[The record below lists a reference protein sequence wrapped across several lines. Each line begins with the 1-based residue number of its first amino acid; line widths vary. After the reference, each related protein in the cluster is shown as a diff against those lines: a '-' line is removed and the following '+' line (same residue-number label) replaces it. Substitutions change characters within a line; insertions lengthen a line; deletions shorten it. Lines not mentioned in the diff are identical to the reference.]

1 MAKNDEIPRVVIAV
15 PLGSPFIYWRVVAA
29 LLEMERPLESDLMVF
44 QGALVDRARNY
55 LVDQML
61 NHPLNP
67 THIFFLD
74 ADIVPAS
81 DTLVQLLR
89 HRLPIVSG
97 LYRKRLP
104 PHEPVAFVKTHPL
117 KKGGRGDLR
126 PISTKGSRLKQ
137 ADVVGGGCLLVRREV
152 FEKVKG
158 PWFTSEWRSEGHLS
172 EDFSFCEKAKKAGYK
187 IVVDTAVKPSHLEP
201 MGIGTDRKGK
211 VSFIPLD

>member
-1 MAKNDEIPRVVIAV
+1 MSKANEIPRVVIAV

-44 QGALVDRARNY
+44 QGALVDRARNS

-61 NHPLNP
+61 HHPLEP

-74 ADIVPAS
+74 ADILPAP
-81 DTLVQLLR
+81 DTLIQLLR

-104 PHEPVAFVKTHPL
+104 PHEPVAFVKG
-117 KKGGRGDLR
+117 KVLR
-126 PISTKGSRLKQ
+126 PISTKGPRLKQ

-158 PWFTSEWRSEGHLS
+158 PWFTSEWRTEGHLS
-172 EDFSFCEKAKKAGYK
+172 EDFSFCEKARKAGYK
-187 IVVDTAVKPSHLEP
+187 IMVDTKVTPAHLEP

>member
-1 MAKNDEIPRVVIAV
+1 MTKNDEIPRVVIAV

-44 QGALVDRARNY
+44 QGALVDRARNS

-81 DTLVQLLR
+81 DTLMQLLR

-104 PHEPVAFVKTHPL
+104 PHEPLAFLRKGRALKPIAVKGP
-117 KKGGRGDLR
+117 
-126 PISTKGSRLKQ
+126 RLKQ
-137 ADVVGGGCLLVRREV
+137 ADVVGGGCLLIRREV
-152 FEKVKG
+152 FEKIRG
-158 PWFTSEWRSEGHLS
+158 PWFTSEWRDDGHLS
-172 EDFSFCEKAKKAGYK
+172 EDFSFCEKARKAGYK
-187 IVVDTAVKPSHLEP
+187 ILVDTAVKPSHLEP

-211 VSFIPLD
+211 VSFIPLE